1 MTKPSRYLLI
11 AMSTAFAVCVLG
23 LLAGMLYYL
32 SAVYFGHR
40 TLESVM
46 SYSIT
51 YNKALGGVGILGM
64 LFFFAFLLSLMSK
77 NNPDKPTQ

>member
-11 AMSTAFAVCVLG
+11 AMSTSFALCVLG

-32 SAVYFGHR
+32 SAVYFAHR
-40 TLESVM
+40 PLESVM
-46 SYSIT
+46 SSSIL
-51 YNKALGGVGILGM
+51 YNKALGALGILGM

-77 NNPDKPTQ
+77 PNSQKHR